1 MMDFKDEVKE
11 IIDFLGVPDTEDT
24 RRITTLFFERAFVQ
38 GQQAGLAE
46 AQSIVINPLTEL
58 EAVK

>member
-1 MMDFKDEVKE
+1 MDFKDEVKDLL
-11 IIDFLGVPDTEDT
+11 ILIDAANIKDT
-24 RRITTLFFERAFVQ
+24 RRIITLFLERAFVQ
-38 GQQAGLAE
+38 GQKAGLAE